1 MIFNYNV
8 MQRKE
13 LAKIFRDTVDITTKL
28 TSHSFKQSEKW
39 DFDMDVPPENALLDD
54 FQPNPEPTK
63 LFVTDNDTI
72 SEAVIMLNNGL
83 EPLVLNMA
91 CDVQPGGGVKNGAR
105 AQEEDLFRCS
115 NYELCVNKSLYPI
128 GDDELIIT
136 NDVTIVKDAEYL
148 MLDDFCTADF
158 IAIPAV
164 KRPLVSNDQYL
175 INDDY
180 EQMKKKIDSIFRY
193 AIYQEHDTLL
203 LGALG
208 CGAYGNPSDKVA
220 SMFRETIEKYKYYFK
235 EIRFAVLSHGKNN
248 NYEVFKTIL
257 T

>member
-13 LAKIFRDTVDITTKL
+13 LVKIFLNTLDITTKI

-39 DFDMDVPPENALLDD
+39 DFDINVPPEDELFKCQAN
-54 FQPNPEPTK
+54 QEPAK
-63 LFVTDNDTI
+63 LSITDNDTI

-83 EPLVLNMA
+83 DPLILNMA
-91 CDVQPGGGVKNGAR
+91 CDVKPGGGVENGAR

-115 NYELCVNKSLYPI
+115 NYKLCVDKSLYPI

-136 NDVTIVKDAEYL
+136 NDVTIVKDTEYL
-148 MLDDFCTADF
+148 MLDKFFKADF

-164 KRPLVSNDQYL
+164 KRPLVNDDQYL

-180 EQMKKKIDSIFRY
+180 EQMKKKIDGIFRY
-193 AIYQEHDTLL
+193 AIYHNRDTLL

-208 CGAYGNPSDKVA
+208 CGAYGNPPDKVA
-220 SMFRETIEKYKYYFK
+220 SMFRETIDKYKYYFK

-248 NYEVFKTIL
+248 NYEVFNTIL